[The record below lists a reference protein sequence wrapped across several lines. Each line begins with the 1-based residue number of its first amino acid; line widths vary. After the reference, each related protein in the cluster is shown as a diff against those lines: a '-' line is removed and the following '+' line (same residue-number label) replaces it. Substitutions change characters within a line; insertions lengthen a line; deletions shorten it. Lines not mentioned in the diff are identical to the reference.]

1 MKPELTLMHVKGEG
15 ATAIGY
21 GRLGVKLAA
30 AIEHQ
35 GVEVFNH
42 LEAPVKPNHLQR
54 QTDGSK
60 TGKTNV
66 VAWVSTPGHAQG
78 WHKGQYSVLFSMW
91 EAQRLPEAYRE
102 HLYAFDLVVVPSQQ
116 NVELFSEYHPN
127 VQLAY
132 LGVDP
137 KEWFFEPRQAPTN
150 EFRFLIGG
158 TGARKG
164 TDLAVDAFRKVFSTW
179 PKDGPIPKLIMKNPK
194 GEDFYGDRIEMV
206 TGRLSDEDERALYA
220 SAHCYLQPSRGEG
233 FGLQPLQA
241 ICQGIPTILTDAH
254 GQASFAKYGYGLST
268 VNAKSAYFIYG
279 EAGDWWEPNLDELCA
294 YMEYVYSNW
303 EQAQELAKLN
313 AFAALAEFSWENT
326 ANQFL
331 DAIAR
336 DRLELPY
343 SGDGSWFAPERK
355 LYPVRV
361 LKDFA
366 ADIAGSKFLWKPG
379 ETFYETADVKR
390 ILFEAG
396 LLDPSCVEG
405 VRTDEGTMWDSGLL
419 PQEVEQMGA
428 YSARHAFCERCGQK
442 AGTGIT
448 REMELLAE

>member
-1 MKPELTLMHVKGEG
+1 VNPELTLLHVKGDG

-21 GRLGVKLAA
+21 GRFGVKLAA
-30 AIEHQ
+30 AIEAE
-35 GVEVFNH
+35 GVDLYNH
-42 LEAPVKPNHLQR
+42 LDQPVKPNHLQEQVEGTR
-54 QTDGSK
+54 
-60 TGKTNV
+60 TGLTNV
-66 VAWVSTPGHAQG
+66 VGWVSTPGHAQG

-102 HLYAFDLVVVPSQQ
+102 HLYAFDLVVVPSEQ
-116 NVELFSEYHPN
+116 NVELFSRFHPN
-127 VQLAY
+127 VKLAY

-137 KEWFFEPRQAPTN
+137 AEWGYVKRTPPDRYFN
-150 EFRFLIGG
+150 FLIGG

-179 PKDGPIPKLIMKNPK
+179 PKDDPVPRLVMKNPK

-206 TGRLSDEDERALYA
+206 TGRLSDDDERALYET
-220 SAHCYLQPSRGEG
+220 AHCYLQPSRGEG

-268 VNAKSAYFIYG
+268 TNAKSAYFIYG
-279 EAGDWWEPNLDELCA
+279 EAGDWWEPNLDELCE
-294 YMEYVYSNW
+294 YMEYVYNNY
-303 EQAQELAKLN
+303 EDAEARAAEN
-313 AFAALAEFSWENT
+313 ARLALAEFTWQNS
-326 ANQFL
+326 ARQFL
-331 DAIAR
+331 DAIGR
-336 DRLELPY
+336 DRLTQPY

-366 ADIAGSKFLWKPG
+366 ADIAGSKYLWRPG
-379 ETFYETADVKR
+379 RTFHETADVKR

-405 VRTDEGTMWDSGLL
+405 DGEDTGLL
-419 PQEVEQMGA
+419 PVEVA
-428 YSARHAFCERCGQK
+428 RVDSYSAQHSFCHFCGQK
-442 AGTGIT
+442 AGTGVT
-448 REMELLAE
+448 REQELLAE